1 MDDTVKIG
9 VLTSGGD
16 AQGMN
21 AALRALVRTA
31 IDRGALVFAIYEGY
45 RGLVLGGENIRPI
58 YWESVGGI
66 LQQGGTIIGT
76 SRSEEFRTR
85 EGRMKAVEHLL
96 EHEIDRLIVIGGEGS
111 LTGAMLLSEEWAGLI
126 SELSARKVIDPA
138 IIEKH
143 PSLHIVGLVGS
154 IDNDM
159 SGTDMTIGAD
169 SALHRIT
176 EAIDAINSTAAS
188 HQRTFVV
195 EIMGRNCGYLA
206 LMSSIATGGDWV
218 LIPENPPNVDNWE
231 ERMCEYLKAGREAGR
246 RDTFVV
252 VAEGARD
259 RKGIPITSSYV
270 KQVLEEK
277 FGDEVR
283 LTILGHVQR
292 GGAPSAFDRILG
304 TRLGAAAIDVALSGE
319 ARVQPQLIS
328 LIGNRITPTQLK
340 EALQVTQSIS
350 DAIASHDYD
359 RSMTLRGGNFQEAFR
374 TFRTMLRALP
384 HPHEPEQIRL
394 RLGVMHSGA
403 LSPGMNTAVRVAVR
417 HGLDRGHIMLGIHNG
432 FQGLVNGEIEELNWM
447 SVNGWAPRGGAEL
460 GTNRVIPVGS
470 DFYEIARNIEK
481 YQVDGILVIGGW
493 TAYVSAHQM
502 LVERSRFPAFN
513 IPIVCLPAT
522 IDNNLPGTEFSI
534 GADTALNN
542 IAAAIDKIKQSAV
555 AHHRC
560 FVVEVMGRYCGYLA
574 LMSGLATGAERVYL
588 NENGITLQDLQ
599 HDLEGLI
606 SSFRKGKRLGLL
618 IRNECAH
625 STYSTE
631 FIRDLLEVE
640 GQELFDVRQAILGHL
655 QQGGNPSPFD
665 RIEATRFATQCIDF
679 LIEHGLQKSAES
691 SFIGIQGK
699 QIKFHS
705 LDDFPRMVDEAHQRP
720 KDQWWLGLQPIL
732 EILAQED
739 QVSL

>member
-1 MDDTVKIG
+1 
-9 VLTSGGD
+9 
-16 AQGMN
+16 
-21 AALRALVRTA
+21 
-31 IDRGALVFAIYEGY
+31 
-45 RGLVLGGENIRPI
+45 
-58 YWESVGGI
+58 
-66 LQQGGTIIGT
+66 
-76 SRSEEFRTR
+76 
-85 EGRMKAVEHLL
+85 
-96 EHEIDRLIVIGGEGS
+96 
-111 LTGAMLLSEEWAGLI
+111 
-126 SELSARKVIDPA
+126 
-138 IIEKH
+138 
-143 PSLHIVGLVGS
+143 
-154 IDNDM
+154 
-159 SGTDMTIGAD
+159 
-169 SALHRIT
+169 
-176 EAIDAINSTAAS
+176 
-188 HQRTFVV
+188 
-195 EIMGRNCGYLA
+195 
-206 LMSSIATGGDWV
+206 
-218 LIPENPPNVDNWE
+218 
-231 ERMCEYLKAGREAGR
+231 MCEYLKAGREAGR

-502 LVERSRFPAFN
+502 LVERPRFPAFN
-513 IPIVCLPAT
+513 LPIVCLPAT

-606 SSFRKGKRLGLL
+606 SSFRKGKRLGLF